1 MNYLR
6 QKRCLMVLDN
16 AESILQAGEK
26 VGHYR
31 EGYEAYGQLLQRIGD
46 SSHQSCLLLTSR
58 EKPRQFGP
66 LEGETAPVR
75 TLQLANIDTKAGQ
88 AILQDRGL
96 TGSDES
102 WATLLQ
108 PLLWQSASLKAGGR
122 NGAGAFFGEITE
134 FLQEES
140 SIFGGVRDLLT
151 QQFDRLSEL
160 EQELLIWLAIERQT
174 VGPGQLQENIV
185 RPISRRELLET
196 LRNLRHRSLLEQ
208 VENGFTL
215 QNVVL
220 EFLTDYLIETVC
232 QEIQSQKSA
241 LSKAEG
247 SEN

>member
-102 WATLLQ
+102 WATLLNRYSGN
-108 PLLWQSASLKAGGR
+108 PLALKLVAETVRELFSEKSLNSCKKKAASLAASG
-122 NGAGAFFGEITE
+122 I
-134 FLQEES
+134 
-140 SIFGGVRDLLT
+140 
-151 QQFDRLSEL
+151 
-160 EQELLIWLAIERQT
+160 
-174 VGPGQLQENIV
+174 
-185 RPISRRELLET
+185 
-196 LRNLRHRSLLEQ
+196 
-208 VENGFTL
+208 
-215 QNVVL
+215 
-220 EFLTDYLIETVC
+220 C
-232 QEIQSQKSA
+232 
-241 LSKAEG
+241 
-247 SEN
+247 

>member
-1 MNYLR
+1 M
-6 QKRCLMVLDN
+6 
-16 AESILQAGEK
+16 
-26 VGHYR
+26 
-31 EGYEAYGQLLQRIGD
+31 
-46 SSHQSCLLLTSR
+46 
-58 EKPRQFGP
+58 
-66 LEGETAPVR
+66 
-75 TLQLANIDTKAGQ
+75 
-88 AILQDRGL
+88 
-96 TGSDES
+96 
-102 WATLLQ
+102 
-108 PLLWQSASLKAGGR
+108 
-122 NGAGAFFGEITE
+122 
-134 FLQEES
+134 
-140 SIFGGVRDLLT
+140 LT

-174 VGPGQLQENIV
+174 VGPDQLQENIV

-247 SEN
+247 SKIKNFNCYALLKAQTKEYIKSQPEDNSFYNQ